1 MTSFAPINDDHAVT
15 SVLFGLQLDEFI
27 EPPTIELI
35 KRAMPWSDS
44 LPAVSALPPV
54 EINQGGQN
62 FPMPAVQ
69 FAIVRPD
76 SRPLWSVKFSGYDLI
91 VECTVY
97 SRWADVWN
105 SASRY
110 LSEAFELV
118 RSKQTDV
125 NIADFR
131 LQVTDQFRTAE
142 EGYKASELFAEGSR
156 YLSPMA
162 YDGRQVWNNAVGWI
176 ETEGDVRYSDT
187 LAIQIQGNEDGST
200 VTPPYLVTIQ
210 HFGRAVTAGDPVP
223 EIGRL
228 DELITNLHERNKNV
242 IGEILSAEMRQRIG
256 LKL

>member
-27 EPPTIELI
+27 EPPTIEII
-35 KRAMPWSDS
+35 KRRLPWSDS
-44 LPAVSALPPV
+44 LPAVTALPPV

-62 FPMPAVQ
+62 YPMPAVQ

-97 SRWADVWN
+97 SRWAEVWKT
-105 SASRY
+105 AGQY

-125 NIADFR
+125 NIVDFR
-131 LQVTDQFRTAE
+131 LQVTDQFRAADE
-142 EGYKASELFAEGSR
+142 VYKATDLFTEGNR
-156 YLSPMA
+156 YLSPLA
-162 YDGRQVWNNAVGWI
+162 YDGRQIWNNAVGWF

-187 LAIQIQGNEDGST
+187 LAVQAQGHEDGST
-200 VTPPYLVTIQ
+200 VTAPYLVTIQ
-210 HFGRAVTAGDPVP
+210 HFVRAVTAGDPAP
-223 EIGRL
+223 EIERL
-228 DELITNLHERNKNV
+228 DEVITKLHERNKNV
-242 IGEILSAEMRQRIG
+242 IGEILSKDMRERIG